1 VPELGV
7 FTACSGPGT
16 CHASLPPNQK
26 KNLYVTA
33 STASPVAPRTHSPS
47 LFLKQRT
54 SDKCL
59 DVSRSPDFPTHFQ
72 ARRLRSQGQ
81 AQIGVFTPTRR
92 GASQDPATILLSALA
107 NPCQA
112 SHAEKTPRRN
122 LSATQRLPTRRKWE
136 TNFPFSRL
144 ARQREA
150 CFH

>member
-1 VPELGV
+1 MPELGV

-16 CHASLPPNQK
+16 AILRSHPTQK
-26 KNLYVTA
+26 KLYVTA
-33 STASPVAPRTHSPS
+33 STASPVAPRTHYPPS

-81 AQIGVFTPTRR
+81 AQIGAFTPTRR

-112 SHAEKTPRRN
+112 SHAKKAPGEISQP
-122 LSATQRLPTRRKWE
+122 LSAFDSKEIWE